1 MSDAIKSIGSLPFLK
16 YWSKCVN
23 DASCAEPKLI
33 REAKI
38 AEERSLNLQYC
49 PPDFSPICP
58 AEPSS
63 ESDKSDILNK
73 EYDDSVFPVC
83 IPDFEMTSEEI
94 QYEQIREL
102 KKRITGSCAADE
114 NIRILIAPFR
124 IRKRNPSSKSA
135 EPNKYFYPFWYTVYV
150 EKGGQLSAPKYSHP
164 FISRKYL
171 SPSDSSASPFTIG
184 AAIKYDGQCS
194 QFNNNIFNSFQDYI
208 AAVNT
213 FFFEITGFQINEY
226 HVEGLTREN
235 TATIVLNDGFSASHN
250 IIRLYNYIIDTAR
263 DPAKGISPLLD
274 NLIRGYEGERLNAIT
289 PEEFNKYEY
298 LISGTVSKEEE
309 AWKKKES
316 SDSQKSALYSWF
328 NDTDEKILAVTG
340 PPGTGKTFLLKNL
353 VANSMIRAALDERV
367 NPEPEFLIAA
377 AGSNQAVQ
385 NIIECLQDCSD
396 HRWLPDAPHFLNTN
410 GLSTKIGGGT
420 FLASKSA
427 DESKYQFLQKYLFIQ
442 DFSNGSFCLYE
453 TKEYVS
459 YGKNEFIRK
468 FHEEYGLE
476 DKTSID
482 EIIDFLRNELAE
494 QVDLIMRLEDKHYL
508 NVCRLKAFKIALHYW
523 EGRWLAESNEH
534 IGRGISSI
542 KDFRR
547 RWKWRAMLTPC
558 FAGTFYTIPDV
569 FLFKEKTEAG
579 IDYKYLTEFANTLIV
594 DEAGQVTPEIGAPTF
609 SFAKRAIVL
618 GDAMQL
624 EPIWD
629 ICPEIDKCN
638 LKIYDITS
646 NSIIEALKKSG
657 HLCSSGNLMTLSQN
671 ATWIKDEIQ
680 GIPLKEHYR
689 CYDEIIRFCDELCYG
704 YISPQRGPSPYT
716 NGPEDCDEPL
726 PPFQIIPVYGN
737 SQYSKGHSQRNDLEC
752 FAIREWIE
760 YNEKQIPNKYCY
772 PDSNTKIKY
781 IQDAIA
787 ILTPYRAQV
796 SKISEILQGEGYSK
810 KNKKR
815 EYDGL
820 ENLLFVKDDDGN
832 EHRMV
837 VGTVHSLQGS
847 QRPIILYSSVLS
859 NEDGLSFIDKHMLN
873 VAVSRARNSFI
884 AFSNPSIFEKNKDY
898 PITTLNSYY
907 QELIKLHPEYI
918 LDNSHITADPMDFKW
933 KKRIFISYRHDDREI
948 AQRITRSLLDY
959 GYNPNT
965 VFFDEIS
972 IDVGDPF
979 PQIIREGIKQCTS
992 FILLHSKKSDIRCAE
1007 VDDWVAKEISLAL
1020 SNQKCR
1026 IFPISLDGFK
1036 SSWDWISDEAQ
1047 KKKMREISIKD
1058 YKDDDKEYKSFI
1070 DDLIR
1075 AMNKKNDE
1083 KNS

>member
-1 MSDAIKSIGSLPFLK
+1 MSDTIKSIGILPFLK
-16 YWSKCVN
+16 YWRKCVN

-33 REAKI
+33 RESKI

-49 PPDFSPICP
+49 PSDLSSICLTDPD
-58 AEPSS
+58 S
-63 ESDKSDILNK
+63 ESIQSDIVNN
-73 EYDDSVFPVC
+73 EHEDSVYPVC
-83 IPDFEMTSEEI
+83 IPDFDMTSDKI
-94 QYEQIREL
+94 QYELIREL
-102 KKRITGSCAADE
+102 KERVTGTCSADD
-114 NIRILIAPFR
+114 NIKILIAPFR
-124 IRKRNPSSKSA
+124 IKKYKPQKSTE
-135 EPNKYFYPFWYTVYV
+135 EPHKYYYPFWYTVNV
-150 EKGGQLSAPKYSHP
+150 LSDGQLSSPKYSHP

-171 SPSDSSASPFTIG
+171 SPSDSSKSPFTIG
-184 AAIKYDGQCS
+184 ASNTYDIQCAR
-194 QFNNNIFNSFQDYI
+194 FNPSFNSFQEYI
-208 AAVNT
+208 NAVSS
-213 FFFEITGFQINEY
+213 FFGKITGKEISDFE
-226 HVEGLTREN
+226 VEELVRDN

-250 IIRLYNYIIDTAR
+250 IIRLYNYIIDSE
-263 DPAKGISPLLD
+263 DISPLLE
-274 NLIRGYEGERLNAIT
+274 NLITGYDGERLNAIS
-289 PEEFNKYEY
+289 PDEFIKFEY
-298 LISGTVSKEEE
+298 LISGTMSNEEE
-309 AWKKKES
+309 AWKGKES
-316 SDSQKSALYSWF
+316 SESQKSALYSWF
-328 NDTDEKILAVTG
+328 NDIDEKILAVTG
-340 PPGTGKTFLLKNL
+340 PPGTGKTYLLKNL
-353 VANSMIRAALDERV
+353 VANAMIRAALDDV
-367 NPEPEFLIAA
+367 TSEPEIFIAA

-385 NIIECLQDCSD
+385 NIIEYLQDCSAL
-396 HRWLPDAPHFLNTN
+396 RWLPDASCVVETN
-410 GLSTKIGGGT
+410 GLPTMLGVGT

-427 DESKYQFLQKYLFIQ
+427 DEKRLKHLFIQ
-442 DFSNGSFCLYE
+442 DFSNGSYSLYE
-453 TKEYVS
+453 TEEYVKH
-459 YGKNEFIRK
+459 GKDQFIKR
-468 FHEEYGLE
+468 FHENYVLKDNLCIDGIISFLRRELDEQVRLIKNLE
-476 DKTSID
+476 DKR
-482 EIIDFLRNELAE
+482 F
-494 QVDLIMRLEDKHYL
+494 L
-508 NVCRLKAFKIALHYW
+508 NVVRLKAFEIALHYW
-523 EGRWLAESNEH
+523 EGRWLVESNKH
-534 IGRGISSI
+534 IGCGITSI
-542 KDFRR
+542 NDFRL

-558 FAGTFYTIPDV
+558 FAGTFHTVPDV
-569 FLFKEKTEAG
+569 FLFKEKTETG

-671 ATWIKDEIQ
+671 ATWIEDEIQ

-726 PPFQIIPVYGN
+726 PPFQIIPVCGN

-752 FAIREWIE
+752 FEIRKWIE
-760 YNEKQIPNKYCY
+760 DNAKKIPNKYCY

-796 SKISEILQGEGYSK
+796 SKMSEILQGEGYSK
-810 KNKKR
+810 KKKKKR

-820 ENLLFVKDDDGN
+820 ENLLFVEDVDGK

-859 NEDGLSFIDKHMLN
+859 NEDGLNFIDKHMLN

-884 AFSNPSIFEKNKDY
+884 AFSNPSIFEKSKDY

-965 VFFDEIS
+965 IFFDEIS
-972 IDVGDPF
+972 IDVGDSF

-992 FILLHSKKSDIRCAE
+992 FILLHSKNSDIRCAE

-1036 SSWDWISDEAQ
+1036 SSWDWISDETQ